1 MKKRLY
7 AAALGVLLPLGAAF
21 TAEAQT
27 FPTRPVRILVPLS
40 PGGAMDGI
48 ARGLAT
54 KLGDSLG
61 QTVVVDNRPGAG
73 SHISLEILHAAAP
86 DGHTVMMSSLTPII
100 HPMLYKSRFDLNR
113 DFASVSQVSAQ
124 GYVLTVHPSLPAKNT
139 NELVQYLKANPGK
152 MNFSSSGIGSPIHL
166 AGELF
171 QISTGTKMIHVPYKG
186 IGAAMP
192 DMVGGRI
199 QVGFPTLAS
208 SQPHVQA
215 GRLRALG
222 VTNPKRVA
230 AAPELPTLAELGI
243 KGYAVVNWYG
253 LMAPKRTPKAVI
265 DRIAKETHTAMH
277 SPDLAKR
284 LAADGSE
291 PVGSSPAEFEAHIRS
306 EQERWGRVIKQAGI
320 KGE

>member
-7 AAALGVLLPLGAAF
+7 AAALGVLLPLGADF

-54 KLGDSLG
+54 KLGDGLG

-86 DGHTVMMSSLTPII
+86 DGHTLMMSSLTPII

-124 GYVLTVHPSLPAKNT
+124 GYVLTVHPSLPAKNV

-208 SQPHVQA
+208 SQPHVQT

-253 LMAPKRTPKAVI
+253 LMAPKRTPKTVI
-265 DRIAKETHTAMH
+265 DRIAKETHAAMH